1 MCQRYYR
8 RSDKQ
13 QIAEIFQVI
22 GDLADINL
30 PAWNFNVAPKT
41 FQPVIRN
48 DKETG
53 QREMVLMRWGHVP
66 RFVNNRETVSGF
78 SPINTRAESIL
89 SARTWRRPF
98 QYRRCLVP
106 ADGFYE
112 WKKLDSKTMQP
123 YAFDMTN
130 HEPFAFAGLWD
141 TWKEVGGSLLRTFVI
156 ITTEANE
163 LMSSVH
169 TRMPVILKPA
179 DYNRW
184 LDREVIE
191 QPPID
196 LLRPFDSAAMQT
208 SPCSPLVGNVR
219 NNGPEM
225 LNSEC

>member
-1 MCQRYYR
+1 MCGRYYR

-13 QIAEIFQVI
+13 QIAETFQVV
-22 GDLADINL
+22 GNLAEIIL
-30 PAWNFNVAPKT
+30 PAWNFNAAPKT

-48 DKETG
+48 NKETG
-53 QREMVLMRWGHVP
+53 EREMVLMRWGLVP
-66 RFVNNRETVSGF
+66 RSVKNRETVSGF

-89 SARTWRRPF
+89 SARTWRSSF
-98 QYRRCLVP
+98 QHRRCLIP

-112 WKKLDSKTMQP
+112 WKKLDARTMQP

-141 TWKEVGGSLLRTFVI
+141 TWREMGGSLLRTFVI

-169 TRMPVILKPA
+169 TRMPVILKPT
-179 DYNRW
+179 DYHRW

-191 QPPID
+191 QLPID
-196 LLRPFDSAAMQT
+196 LLRPFDSAAMQAR
-208 SPCSPLVGNVR
+208 PCNPLVGNVR

-225 LNSEC
+225 LNSKC